1 MRMEKQPSR
10 RRHRAFFV
18 CATDMEVA
26 CVLERK
32 HVRAV
37 LPYCVLSI
45 LRTRAAM
52 ALKKVSF

>member
-18 CATDMEVA
+18 CATDVEVA

-32 HVRAV
+32 HVRVV

-45 LRTRAAM
+45 L
-52 ALKKVSF
+52 